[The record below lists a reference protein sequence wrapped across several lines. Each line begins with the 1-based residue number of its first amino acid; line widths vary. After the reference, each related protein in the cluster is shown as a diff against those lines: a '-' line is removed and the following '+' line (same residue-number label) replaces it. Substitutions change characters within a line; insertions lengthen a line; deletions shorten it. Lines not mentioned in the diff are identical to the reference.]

1 MMRCYFR
8 SRDGRA
14 VVPFSDSSESVVTRA
29 YQTARRTGCD
39 VLSHPLPYAGPWD
52 RMALVGY
59 RSRMALESEL
69 TQALIR
75 LPSCL
80 GTDHEREATLAIKR
94 TQAELDALLSYMTSR
109 RAKPA
114 ASEAA

>member
-1 MMRCYFR
+1 MRCYFR
-8 SRDGRA
+8 SRDGKT
-14 VVPFSDSSESVVTRA
+14 VVPFSDASESVVTRA
-29 YQTARRTGCD
+29 YQQARRKGCD
-39 VLSHPLPYAGPWD
+39 VLSHPLPYTGPWD

-59 RSRMALESEL
+59 RSRLAIESEL

-75 LPSCL
+75 LPACL
-80 GTDHEREATLAIKR
+80 GTDHEREATLSVKR
-94 TQAELDALLSYMTSR
+94 AQAELDALLSYATSR